1 VKLDLSEIR
10 HVLASVDRL
19 LGGHDGEHL
28 QPAHRR
34 IGQLQRS
41 DIETTA
47 LLNDLRLAQEF
58 LQLASAE
65 IAAAGWRI
73 QGQDDP
79 RRPHH
84 EQAAVGATLNRDI
97 NSRSS
102 TAPKTINLVSHHPAG
117 ARTVRPASMPRQGV

>member
-19 LGGHDGEHL
+19 LG
-28 QPAHRR
+28 AHRR

-47 LLNDLRLAQEF
+47 LLNDLRLAAEY
-58 LQLASAE
+58 LQLATAE
-65 IAAAGWRI
+65 LAAAGWRV

-84 EQAAVGATLNRDI
+84 EQASVGATLTRDI
-97 NSRSS
+97 NSRVG
-102 TAPKTINLVSHHPAG
+102 TAPKTINLVTHHSAG
-117 ARTVRPASMPRQGV
+117 MRTVRPASMPRQGV